1 MSAPAATA
9 SGARRCLAP
18 LASCATARRTCSGV
32 ASQTGAPICG
42 YPALQLAFPS
52 AADGHGFL
60 TGRRGLASELTARA
74 GSAGGGLLPCLTCL
88 ALDRARTAQL
98 PCPVLWP
105 SPLSWPR
112 ALPPSRRVAR
122 GSARSPVPALAR
134 HRELPARHRFAG
146 PFQECDQL
154 VRVLLVWRWL
164 ATLPARRQAAPRDG
178 RLFFCGHRRA
188 LPLICSASVFISA
201 LRPASACSTCRADQ
215 HADRCCINLAG
226 RCCRVWSWWLWLSH
240 SCPIWSLLTC
250 TRAPGWAAAGW
261 RVQAPDR
268 AHHP

>member
-9 SGARRCLAP
+9 GGARRRLAP

-88 ALDRARTAQL
+88 ALDAPGQL
-98 PCPVLWP
+98 SCLVPCSGLRLCP
-105 SPLSWPR
+105 
-112 ALPPSRRVAR
+112 
-122 GSARSPVPALAR
+122 G
-134 HRELPARHRFAG
+134 RELFRRRAELLAAPLDLLFQLLRVTGSCRLG
-146 PFQECDQL
+146 IGLRVRFQECDQL
-154 VRVLLVWRWL
+154 MRVLLVCRWL
-164 ATLPARRQAAPRDG
+164 ATLPARRQAVPRDG
-178 RLFFCGHRRA
+178 LSVLLRSSPC
-188 LPLICSASVFISA
+188 PSLISSASVFISA
-201 LRPASACSTCRADQ
+201 LRPASACSTGRADQ
-215 HADRCCINLAG
+215 HADRCRINLAG
-226 RCCRVWSWWLWLSH
+226 RCCRVWSWWPWLSH

-250 TRAPGWAAAGW
+250 TRAPGWGSG
-261 RVQAPDR
+261 RVVRSGP
-268 AHHP
+268 

>member
-1 MSAPAATA
+1 MSAPAAPA

-42 YPALQLAFPS
+42 YPDLQLAFPS

-88 ALDRARTAQL
+88 ALDAPGQLSCLVPCSGLRLCPGRELFRRRAELLAAPLDLLFQLLRVTGSCRLGIGSCPAGVSMAGNFAGSAAGSSTGWPSVLLRSL
-98 PCPVLWP
+98 PCP
-105 SPLSWPR
+105 S
-112 ALPPSRRVAR
+112 
-122 GSARSPVPALAR
+122 
-134 HRELPARHRFAG
+134 FN
-146 PFQECDQL
+146 
-154 VRVLLVWRWL
+154 
-164 ATLPARRQAAPRDG
+164 
-178 RLFFCGHRRA
+178 LFG
-188 LPLICSASVFISA
+188 IGFISA

-226 RCCRVWSWWLWLSH
+226 RCCRVWSWWPWLSH

-250 TRAPGWAAAGW
+250 TRAPGWGSCGVARSG
-261 RVQAPDR
+261 P
-268 AHHP
+268 